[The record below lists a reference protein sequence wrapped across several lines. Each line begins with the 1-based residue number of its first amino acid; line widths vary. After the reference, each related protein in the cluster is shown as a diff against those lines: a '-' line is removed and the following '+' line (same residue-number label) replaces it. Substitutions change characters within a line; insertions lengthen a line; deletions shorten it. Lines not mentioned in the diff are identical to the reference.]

1 MKILNKYLSTVIKIT
16 DLLYEEITKIDSA
29 EIYILDI
36 GCGPSDM
43 WEKVSKKLPI
53 NTRKRITLTMFDA
66 ETSLITNLNLG
77 FKQVLIQK
85 GLAPDDLSKFKDD
98 QFDLVICF
106 NLIEHLSKSM
116 GYLLLYQ
123 IDRISCK
130 SKIIYTP
137 NGFVLQP
144 PAINAQHN
152 SHISGWQKKDFK
164 QFGYRISIGQVG
176 LKFLF
181 GPYAKPKYSYKI
193 IYKLSGLLYPLIQR
207 FPKYCFSI
215 VYISRN
221 KLDVQKYI

>member
-1 MKILNKYLSTVIKIT
+1 
-16 DLLYEEITKIDSA
+16 
-29 EIYILDI
+29 
-36 GCGPSDM
+36 M
-43 WEKVSKKLPI
+43 WEKVSQKLSI
-53 NTRKRITLTMFDA
+53 NIRQKIILTMFDA
-66 ETSLITNLNLG
+66 DPSLIPNLNLG
-77 FKQVLIQK
+77 FKQVLIQE

-106 NLIEHLSKSM
+106 NLIEHLPKFM

-123 IDRISCK
+123 IDRISCN
-130 SKIIYTP
+130 SKMIYTP

-152 SHISGWQKKDFK
+152 SHISGWEKKDFK

-181 GPYAKPKYSYKI
+181 GPYAKPKYNNKL
-193 IYKLSGLLYPLIQR
+193 IYKLSGLLYPPIQR

-221 KLDVQKYI
+221 KLTVQKYI